1 MNDREPLTLFDV
13 ARAYSRRVPM
23 AKSLLTEPDVRS
35 YLSCVLVDAMWRTKE
50 VLTVPTG
57 LQLKK
62 LSEEEWTKHKLAA
75 ASQQYEALGVMGQ
88 HMRPRDDEA
97 AAKDMSARIGELE
110 MNLKVVREILQRD
123 MATPEEMEVEEDEVS
138 SSPTPQSTYKHPR
151 VNYVEYELEDSTKV
165 FALGVEKAVW
175 SKRVGNLDCK
185 VVGVAQPSH
194 KLAALPVRIAL
205 TPGA

>member
-97 AAKDMSARIGELE
+97 AAKDMSTRIGELE

-138 SSPTPQSTYKHPR
+138 SSPAPQSTYKHPR

-185 VVGVAQPSH
+185 VVGVA
-194 KLAALPVRIAL
+194 
-205 TPGA
+205 